1 MGAGFGVATGIA
13 LLLFMED
20 IPVVRRD
27 IFLNIPI
34 IGKYWEKTVPPEDN
48 PF

>member
-1 MGAGFGVATGIA
+1 MVVGMGAAAGTA
-13 LLLFMED
+13 LLFLAED
-20 IPVVRRD
+20 IPVVRKD

-34 IGKYWEKTVPPEDN
+34 IGSYWEKTIAPEDN

>member
-1 MGAGFGVATGIA
+1 MSAGFGAAALIA
-13 LLLFMED
+13 AAFLMEEV
-20 IPVVRRD
+20 PVVRKD

-34 IGKYWEKTVPPEDN
+34 VGQYWDRTVPPEDN